1 MQNRLGRGS
10 GKEREWG
17 CLPGQ
22 DNFVPESETASFER
36 GVPTWKAGTL
46 PTELLPPNRAYLR
59 LAEAQFWATRFPR
72 QAPPPLPERKR
83 ASASTVARSP
93 PSTAHHANI

>member
-46 PTELLPPNRAYLR
+46 PTELLQQSRPESC
-59 LAEAQFWATRFPR
+59 LAKAN
-72 QAPPPLPERKR
+72 
-83 ASASTVARSP
+83 
-93 PSTAHHANI
+93 TALKTMPGVLSIE